1 MSDYHEHLLNQYERQ
16 IDLLVQENDHNEKL
30 IDQAQE
36 IAIKEGIPSHHAYSW
51 VSWFVEQSKAN
62 DDLSTPTVKEFYK
75 GVKNDDIDL
84 FLDEDDPD

>member
-16 IDLLVQENDHNEKL
+16 IDLLVQEQDHNEKL
-30 IDQAQE
+30 TNEAE
-36 IAIKEGIPSHHAYSW
+36 KIAIKEGIPSHHAYSW
-51 VSWFVEQSKAN
+51 VSWFVEQSKASN
-62 DDLSTPTVKEFYK
+62 DLSTPTVKEFYT

>member
-16 IDLLVQENDHNEKL
+16 IDLLVLENDHNEKL
-30 IDQAQE
+30 IDKAQE

-51 VSWFVEQSKAN
+51 VSWFVEQSKTS